1 MIQTQ
6 TKLTSQGQVS
16 VPAPVRRLLG
26 LTPGASIEWQE
37 ADDGRIIV
45 RRAAAHDTLAAHR
58 ALFGDATPGA
68 VATKSKRQQTKRQ
81 QAKRPTAKTL
91 SELKQGIAQHIQ
103 ARHARP

>member
-16 VPAPVRRLLG
+16 VPAAVRRLLG

-37 ADDGRIIV
+37 ADDGLVIV

-58 ALFGDATPGA
+58 ALFGDATPDA
-68 VATKSKRQQTKRQ
+68 AATKSKRQP
-81 QAKRPTAKTL
+81 AKQPTAKTL
-91 SELKQGIAQHIQ
+91 SELKQGIAQHLT